1 MGKTSELSQDLFNFI
16 VSKHT
21 DGIGYRRIPKLLKVP
36 MSTVSAIIWKWKEN
50 YFTINRLC
58 LGSPCNI
65 SNRKVKRIIRRVV
78 QEPSS
83 TCEELKKDLQVSRYS
98 DAKKTISNHST
109 SMAYIASSVH
119 EDLLQNMDQD
129 IIYPSMFA
137 SQQATEPT
145 QWSFNILS
153 KQPLFNDP
161 ASLLHILC
169 LLLSQHLTYG
179 FVAHSS
185 FVQVY
190 DPVPEIVIKLFGLA
204 HVVEVRDYPALWD
217 PADESYKDK
226 YFRELA
232 WTKIVRDLI
241 PDWDKYPGSTQQQID
256 NDVRKRWRSIRD
268 RFTKF
273 LNECSKSGS
282 SPSKSKFPFS
292 EELQFL
298 VSSRTLRKTEG
309 NMSVA
314 DLEDSDKED
323 GAGSSSGVGGT
334 ISTSTPTASAES
346 ASTSAAAASTSSSA
360 AAEASD
366 SAEAVR
372 VEKRAVYPVAAEKK
386 KKKTKKNQDDQ
397 TVQIACDTLDL
408 LKKSSSDDHCDSFA
422 ITVARKTR
430 SLPPDR
436 QSLFMSMVQMSLTAL
451 EDPAPISPYNEVLM
465 GVLGLFRPR
474 HRTPETQATR
484 PQYLAHS
491 QVTSGDRGSS
501 QHMGGAPYQSEGSN
515 FLYSPEYTFLN

>member
-1 MGKTSELSQDLFNFI
+1 MICTDAQNLCELDPGQDEESSEHNVDPRSQTVTPVGGDNEEDDDETEIPDWNENLTFRSGQEE
-16 VSKHT
+16 VGSED
-21 DGIGYRRIPKLLKVP
+21 DGC
-36 MSTVSAIIWKWKEN
+36 EN
-50 YFTINRLC
+50 T
-58 LGSPCNI
+58 
-65 SNRKVKRIIRRVV
+65 
-78 QEPSS
+78 
-83 TCEELKKDLQVSRYS
+83 
-98 DAKKTISNHST
+98 
-109 SMAYIASSVH
+109 
-119 EDLLQNMDQD
+119 QD
-129 IIYPSMFA
+129 
-137 SQQATEPT
+137 
-145 QWSFNILS
+145 
-153 KQPLFNDP
+153 D
-161 ASLLHILC
+161 
-169 LLLSQHLTYG
+169 
-179 FVAHSS
+179 
-185 FVQVY
+185 
-190 DPVPEIVIKLFGLA
+190 DD
-204 HVVEVRDYPALWD
+204 EVRDYPALWD

-298 VSSRTLRKTEG
+298 VTSRTLRKTEG

-386 KKKTKKNQDDQ
+386 KTKTKKNQDDQ

-422 ITVARKTR
+422 QTVARKTR

-474 HRTPETQATR
+474 HRTPETTATR

-491 QVTSGDRGSS
+491 QGSSGDRGSS

>member
-1 MGKTSELSQDLFNFI
+1 MEA
-16 VSKHT
+16 
-21 DGIGYRRIPKLLKVP
+21 YRRMGIDVG
-36 MSTVSAIIWKWKEN
+36 
-50 YFTINRLC
+50 RL
-58 LGSPCNI
+58 I
-65 SNRKVKRIIRRVV
+65 
-78 QEPSS
+78 
-83 TCEELKKDLQVSRYS
+83 DL
-98 DAKKTISNHST
+98 
-109 SMAYIASSVH
+109 
-119 EDLLQNMDQD
+119 
-129 IIYPSMFA
+129 
-137 SQQATEPT
+137 
-145 QWSFNILS
+145 
-153 KQPLFNDP
+153 
-161 ASLLHILC
+161 
-169 LLLSQHLTYG
+169 
-179 FVAHSS
+179 
-185 FVQVY
+185 
-190 DPVPEIVIKLFGLA
+190 
-204 HVVEVRDYPALWD
+204 VRDYPALWD

-298 VSSRTLRKTEG
+298 VTSRTLRKTEG

-386 KKKTKKNQDDQ
+386 KTKTKKNQDDQ

-408 LKKSSSDDHCDSFA
+408 FKKSSSDDHCDSFA
-422 ITVARKTR
+422 QTVARKTR

-474 HRTPETQATR
+474 HRTPETTATR

-491 QVTSGDRGSS
+491 QGSSGDRGSS

>member
-1 MGKTSELSQDLFNFI
+1 
-16 VSKHT
+16 
-21 DGIGYRRIPKLLKVP
+21 
-36 MSTVSAIIWKWKEN
+36 
-50 YFTINRLC
+50 
-58 LGSPCNI
+58 
-65 SNRKVKRIIRRVV
+65 
-78 QEPSS
+78 
-83 TCEELKKDLQVSRYS
+83 
-98 DAKKTISNHST
+98 
-109 SMAYIASSVH
+109 
-119 EDLLQNMDQD
+119 
-129 IIYPSMFA
+129 
-137 SQQATEPT
+137 
-145 QWSFNILS
+145 
-153 KQPLFNDP
+153 
-161 ASLLHILC
+161 
-169 LLLSQHLTYG
+169 
-179 FVAHSS
+179 
-185 FVQVY
+185 
-190 DPVPEIVIKLFGLA
+190 
-204 HVVEVRDYPALWD
+204 
-217 PADESYKDK
+217 
-226 YFRELA
+226 
-232 WTKIVRDLI
+232 
-241 PDWDKYPGSTQQQID
+241 
-256 NDVRKRWRSIRD
+256 
-268 RFTKF
+268 
-273 LNECSKSGS
+273 
-282 SPSKSKFPFS
+282 
-292 EELQFL
+292 
-298 VSSRTLRKTEG
+298 
-309 NMSVA
+309 MSVG

-372 VEKRAVYPVAAEKK
+372 VEKRAVYPVAAEK

-474 HRTPETQATR
+474 HRTPETPASR

>member
-1 MGKTSELSQDLFNFI
+1 MEA
-16 VSKHT
+16 
-21 DGIGYRRIPKLLKVP
+21 YRRMGIDVG
-36 MSTVSAIIWKWKEN
+36 
-50 YFTINRLC
+50 RL
-58 LGSPCNI
+58 I
-65 SNRKVKRIIRRVV
+65 
-78 QEPSS
+78 
-83 TCEELKKDLQVSRYS
+83 DL
-98 DAKKTISNHST
+98 
-109 SMAYIASSVH
+109 
-119 EDLLQNMDQD
+119 
-129 IIYPSMFA
+129 
-137 SQQATEPT
+137 
-145 QWSFNILS
+145 
-153 KQPLFNDP
+153 
-161 ASLLHILC
+161 
-169 LLLSQHLTYG
+169 
-179 FVAHSS
+179 
-185 FVQVY
+185 
-190 DPVPEIVIKLFGLA
+190 
-204 HVVEVRDYPALWD
+204 VRDYPALWD

-241 PDWDKYPGSTQQQID
+241 PDLDKYPGSTQQQID

-501 QHMGGAPYQSEGSN
+501 QHMGGASYQSEGSN